1 MSDFRIDKIT
11 NRDGSAGTQICGV
24 STFSGTSGIQLPSG
38 STEYRGG
45 RGRAVFQR
53 GYGPSTYT
61 GTDFVEIATTGNAT
75 EFGTATRMT
84 VQAAS
89 AGSSTRGIV
98 AGGAAPATALNASAD
113 YFIFSSQGSYN
124 NFGELSRGRRGTG
137 ACNDSTRAVFGGGAG
152 NSPNPSPNTD
162 IIDYFIFSTTGNA
175 TDFGNITK
183 SARQMAGCSSPTRG
197 IFAGGYNSVNNI
209 IDYIT
214 IQTGGSAEDFGDL
227 TVARGSFSGGSNATR
242 GLFASGFASPT
253 NYNIIDY
260 ITIATTGNATNF
272 GDTLQ
277 TGVHNTGTACSQT
290 RALFAGGYN
299 DSPTVTT
306 NVISYSTIAT
316 TGDAVDFGD
325 MTSIGAVGNDGAA
338 SDVNGGLG

>member
-1 MSDFRIDKIT
+1 MSVFKIDQIT
-11 NRDGSAGTQICGV
+11 NRVGDAGTQICGV
-24 STFSGTSGIQLPSG
+24 TTFSGTSGMQLPSG

-61 GTDFVEIATTGNAT
+61 GTDFVEIATKGNAVS
-75 EFGTATRMT
+75 FGTATRMT

-98 AGGAAPATALNASAD
+98 AGGSGPIAPQDQAD
-113 YFIFSSQGSYN
+113 YYTFSSQGGYN
-124 NFGELSRGRRGTG
+124 AFGELTRGRRGSG

-152 NSPNPSPNTD
+152 NTPNPSPNTD
-162 IIDYFIFSTTGNA
+162 IIDYFTFSTTGSA

-197 IFAGGYNSVNNI
+197 IFAGGYNPVNNI

-214 IQTGGSAEDFGDL
+214 IQSRGNATDFGDL

-242 GLFASGFASPT
+242 GLFASGFANRT
-253 NYNIIDY
+253 NYNVLDY
-260 ITIATTGNATNF
+260 VTIATIGNATDF

-306 NVISYSTIAT
+306 NVISYATIAT
-316 TGDAVDFGD
+316 TGNAADFGD

-338 SDVNGGLG
+338 SDANGGLG

>member
-11 NRDGSAGTQICGV
+11 NRDGSSGTQIAGI
-24 STFSGTSGIQLPSG
+24 STFSGTSGMQLPVG
-38 STEYRGG
+38 PTEYRGG

-53 GYGPSTYT
+53 GYGPSTYI

-75 EFGTATRMT
+75 FFGNATRMT
-84 VQAAS
+84 VQAGS

-98 AGGAAPATALNASAD
+98 AGGAGPTSPQAQAD
-113 YFIFSSQGSYN
+113 YFTFSSQGGYN
-124 NFGELSRGRRGTG
+124 DFGELTRGRRGTG
-137 ACNDSTRAVFGGGAG
+137 TCNDSTRAVFGGGAG

-162 IIDYFIFSTTGNA
+162 IIDYFTFSTTGQA
-175 TDFGNITK
+175 SDFGDLTK
-183 SARQMAGCSSPTRG
+183 FARQMAGCSSPTRG
-197 IFAGGYNSVNNI
+197 IFAGGYNPVNNI

-214 IQTGGSAEDFGDL
+214 TQSRGNAKDFGDL

-253 NYNIIDY
+253 NYNVIDY
-260 ITIATTGNATNF
+260 ITIASTGNAADF

-306 NVISYSTIAT
+306 NTISYATIAS
-316 TGDAVDFGD
+316 TGDAVNFGD
-325 MTSIGAVGNDGAA
+325 MTSIGSVGNDGAA

>member
-11 NRDGSAGTQICGV
+11 NRDGSSGTQIAGI
-24 STFSGTSGIQLPSG
+24 STFSGTSGMQLPVG
-38 STEYRGG
+38 PTEYRGG

-61 GTDFVEIATTGNAT
+61 GTDFVEIATTGNAI

-98 AGGAAPATALNASAD
+98 TGGSGPTSPQDQAD
-113 YFIFSSQGSYN
+113 YFTFSSKGGYN
-124 NFGELSRGRRGTG
+124 DFGELTRGRRGTG

-152 NSPNPSPNTD
+152 NAPNPSPNTD
-162 IIDYFIFSTTGNA
+162 IIDYFTFSTTGQA
-175 TDFGNITK
+175 SDFGDLTK
-183 SARQMAGCSSPTRG
+183 FARQMAGCSSPTRG
-197 IFAGGYNSVNNI
+197 IFAGGYNPVNNI

-214 IQTGGSAEDFGDL
+214 TQSRGNAKDFGDL

-242 GLFASGFASPT
+242 GLFASGFANPT

-260 ITIATTGNATNF
+260 ITIATTGNATDF

-325 MTSIGAVGNDGAA
+325 MTSIGSVGNDGAA

>member
-1 MSDFRIDKIT
+1 MSEFRVDKIT
-11 NRDGSAGTQICGV
+11 NRTGDTGPQICGV
-24 STFSGTSGIQLPSG
+24 STFSGTSGMAMPSG
-38 STEYRGG
+38 PTEYRGG

-61 GTDFVEIATTGNAT
+61 GTDFVEIATKGNAVS
-75 EFGTATRMT
+75 FGTATRMT

-98 AGGAAPATALNASAD
+98 AGGAGPIAPQNQAD
-113 YFIFSSQGSYN
+113 YYTFSSKGGYN
-124 NFGELSRGRRGTG
+124 DFGELTRGRRGTG

-152 NSPNPSPNTD
+152 NAPNPSPNTD

-175 TDFGNITK
+175 SDFGNITK

-197 IFAGGYNSVNNI
+197 IFAGGYNPVNNI

-214 IQTGGSAEDFGDL
+214 IQSRGNATDFGDL

-242 GLFASGFASPT
+242 GLFASGLDNPT
-253 NYNIIDY
+253 NYNVIDY
-260 ITIATTGNATNF
+260 ITIASTGNATDF

-306 NVISYSTIAT
+306 NVISYATIST
-316 TGDAVDFGD
+316 TGNAVDFGD
-325 MTSIGAVGNDGAA
+325 MTTIGAVGNDGAA
-338 SDVNGGLG
+338 SDSNGGLG